1 MQVNLFSKVKKGL
14 KHPENAIKYLFLG
27 KKDYHSFRKFK
38 ELEKLK
44 KTETERLI
52 SIVSPSTPL
61 EHCMVN
67 HTDISDHLCTLY
79 LLTIEFN
86 LKKIIEL
93 GTRNGESTIALL
105 QAAHEISGEVTSIDI
120 NSCSYAKNIINDLN
134 LSDKWNFIQNDDLEI
149 EWNQVIDHLFIDTSH
164 TYEQTM
170 AELKK
175 YEPFVRSGGIITLH
189 DMVGCPEV
197 LIAINEYIQNREDI
211 KFYKYFHNSGLGI
224 LKKR

>member
-1 MQVNLFSKVKKGL
+1 MLSKIKKGL
-14 KHPENAIKYLFLG
+14 THPNNTIKYLLLG
-27 KKDYHSFRKFK
+27 KKDYHALRTFK
-38 ELEKLK
+38 KLEKLQ

-61 EHCMVN
+61 EHRMVI

-79 LLTIEFN
+79 MLTVEFD
-86 LKKIIEL
+86 LKKILEL
-93 GTRNGESTIALL
+93 GIRTGESTIALL
-105 QAAHEISGEVTSIDI
+105 QAAHEINGEVTSIDI
-120 NSCSYAKNIINDLN
+120 DSCSYAKNMISDLN
-134 LSDKWNFIQNDDLEI
+134 LSEKWSFIQNNDLDV

-164 TYEQTM
+164 TYDQTI

-175 YEPFVRSGGIITLH
+175 YEPFVKSGGIITLH
-189 DMVGCPEV
+189 DIVGEPDV

-211 KFYKYFHNSGLGI
+211 KFYKYFHNFGLGI